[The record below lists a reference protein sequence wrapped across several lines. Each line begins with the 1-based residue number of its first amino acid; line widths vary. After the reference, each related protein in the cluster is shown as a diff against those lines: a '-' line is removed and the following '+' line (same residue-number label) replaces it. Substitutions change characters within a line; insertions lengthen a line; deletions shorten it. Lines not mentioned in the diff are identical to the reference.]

1 MHLIVMF
8 DVVRCR
14 ILFLPPFS
22 VEHVGVPTSR
32 LLALNLVMLLLVGRG
47 TVGSVHG
54 QLAYVLPLA
63 WKEVSQC
70 QLMR

>member
-1 MHLIVMF
+1 M
-8 DVVRCR
+8 
-14 ILFLPPFS
+14 
-22 VEHVGVPTSR
+22 PTSR

-47 TVGSVHG
+47 IVGSAHG

>member
-1 MHLIVMF
+1 MF

-32 LLALNLVMLLLVGRG
+32 LLALNIVMLLLVGRG
-47 TVGSVHG
+47 IVGSAHG
-54 QLAYVLPLA
+54 QLVASYVLPLA